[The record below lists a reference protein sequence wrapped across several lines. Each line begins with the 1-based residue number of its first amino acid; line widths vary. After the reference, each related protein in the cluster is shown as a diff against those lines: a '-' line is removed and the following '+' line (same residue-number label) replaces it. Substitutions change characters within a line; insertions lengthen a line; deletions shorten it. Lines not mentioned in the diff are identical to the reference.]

1 MKAML
6 SDRFSVADP
15 SARPAR
21 TFAPRIRRPR
31 GVAGPARLLIV
42 GLTFAVA
49 GVAAILL
56 SRGGIIVRPA
66 AVRTPL
72 VPGAVTY
79 AGVGYQLAGHQ
90 VSTTIRQPGG
100 NSVSASGIFEIVSL
114 RLQAADHLRHLIA
127 SDLLALDAGG
137 TYYGVSTPEVLGLTD
152 RRWGALA
159 PTTVV
164 PAVGS
169 ILVRAVFD
177 VPPGVP
183 QRRVSLHIGQFDYV
197 DQAPAQTLDLPACCG
212 AAAPA
217 PASREHAIRGPLSPN
232 PVLG

>member
-1 MKAML
+1 ML
-6 SDRFSVADP
+6 SDRFRVAHA
-15 SARPAR
+15 SAGAAR

-31 GVAGPARLLIV
+31 GVAGPARLAIV
-42 GLTFAVA
+42 ALTFALA

-56 SRGGIIVRPA
+56 SRGGIVVRPA
-66 AVRTPL
+66 VVRTPL
-72 VPGAVTY
+72 SAGAVTY
-79 AGVGYQLAGHQ
+79 AGVGYQLAGDQ
-90 VSTTIRQPGG
+90 VTTTIRQPGG

-114 RLQAADHLRHLIA
+114 RLRAADHRAHLIS

-137 TYYGVSTPEVLGLTD
+137 TYYGASSPDVLGITD

-159 PTTVV
+159 PTTAV

-169 ILVRAVFD
+169 ILVRGVFD

-183 QRRVSLHIGQFDYV
+183 QHRVSLHIGQFDYV

-212 AAAPA
+212 AAATATPN
-217 PASREHAIRGPLSPN
+217 RERAIVGPLTPD

>member
-1 MKAML
+1 ML
-6 SDRFSVADP
+6 SDRFRVADP
-15 SARPAR
+15 SARAAR
-21 TFAPRIRRPR
+21 TSAPRIRRPR
-31 GVAGPARLLIV
+31 GVARPGRRTIV
-42 GLTFAVA
+42 GLTVALA

-72 VPGAVTY
+72 ITGAVTY
-79 AGVGYQLAGHQ
+79 AGVGYQLAGNQ
-90 VSTTIRQPGG
+90 VTTTIRQHGG

-114 RLQAADHLRHLIA
+114 RLQAADHRRHLVA

-137 TYYGVSTPEVLGLTD
+137 TYYGASNPEVLGLSN

-159 PTTVV
+159 PTTAV

-169 ILVRAVFD
+169 VLVRAVFD

-197 DQAPAQTLDLPACCG
+197 DQAPAQTLALPACCG
-212 AAAPA
+212 AASPPA
-217 PASREHAIRGPLSPN
+217 RREHAIVGPLVPD

>member
-1 MKAML
+1 ML
-6 SDRFSVADP
+6 SDRLRVVHA
-15 SARPAR
+15 SAGAAR

-31 GVAGPARLLIV
+31 GVAGPARLAIV
-42 GLTFAVA
+42 ALTFTLA

-56 SRGGIIVRPA
+56 SRGGIVVRPA

-72 VPGAVTY
+72 TAGAVTY
-79 AGVGYQLAGHQ
+79 GGVGYRLAGDQ
-90 VSTTIRQPGG
+90 VTTTIRQPGG
-100 NSVSASGIFEIVSL
+100 NWVSASGVFEIVSL
-114 RLQAADHLRHLIA
+114 RLQAADHRAHLVS

-137 TYYGVSTPEVLGLTD
+137 TYYGASSPDLLGITD

-159 PTTVV
+159 PTTAV
-164 PAVGS
+164 PRVGS

-183 QRRVSLHIGQFDYV
+183 ERRVSLRIGQFDYV
-197 DQAPAQTLDLPACCG
+197 DQAPAQTLDLHACCG

-217 PASREHAIRGPLSPN
+217 PPSREHAILGPLSPD

>member
-6 SDRFSVADP
+6 SDRSRVADP
-15 SARPAR
+15 AARAAR
-21 TFAPRIRRPR
+21 TVAPRIRRPPR
-31 GVAGPARLLIV
+31 VARPARLVIV
-42 GLTFAVA
+42 GLAFAVA

-72 VPGAVTY
+72 IPGTVTY
-79 AGVGYQLAGHQ
+79 AGVGYQLAGDQ
-90 VSTTIRQPGG
+90 VTTTIRQPGG
-100 NSVSASGIFEIVSL
+100 DSVSASGIFEIVSL
-114 RLQAADHLRHLIA
+114 RLRAADHRRHLVA

-137 TYYGVSTPEVLGLTD
+137 TYYGASSPDVVGLTD

-159 PTTVV
+159 PITAV
-164 PAVGS
+164 PARGS

-177 VPPGVP
+177 VPPGVAR
-183 QRRVSLHIGQFDYV
+183 RRVSLHIGQFDYV
-197 DQAPAQTLDLPACCG
+197 DQAPAQTLDLLPCC
-212 AAAPA
+212 APA
-217 PASREHAIRGPLSPN
+217 NPPASREHAVVGPLVPD

>member
-1 MKAML
+1 ML
-6 SDRFSVADP
+6 SDRFRVADA
-15 SARPAR
+15 SAGAAR
-21 TFAPRIRRPR
+21 SFAPRIRRPR
-31 GVAGPARLLIV
+31 GVARPVRLAVV
-42 GLTFAVA
+42 GLTLALA

-79 AGVGYQLAGHQ
+79 VGVGYQLAGDQ
-90 VSTTIRQPGG
+90 VTTTIRQPGG
-100 NSVSASGIFEIVSL
+100 TSVSASGVFEIVSL
-114 RLQAADHLRHLIA
+114 RLQAADHRRHLIP

-137 TYYGVSTPEVLGLTD
+137 TYYGASNPDVLGLTD

-159 PTTVV
+159 PTTAV
-164 PAVGS
+164 PAGGS

-183 QRRVSLHIGQFDYV
+183 ERRVSLHIGQFDYV
-197 DQAPAQTLDLPACCG
+197 DQAPAQTLDLPPCCG
-212 AAAPA
+212 AATP
-217 PASREHAIRGPLSPN
+217 PASREHAVLGPLAPD